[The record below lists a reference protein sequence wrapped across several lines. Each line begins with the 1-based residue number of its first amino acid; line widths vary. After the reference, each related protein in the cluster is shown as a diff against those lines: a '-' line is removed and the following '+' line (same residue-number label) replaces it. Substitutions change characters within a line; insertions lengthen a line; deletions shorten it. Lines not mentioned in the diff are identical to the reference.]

1 MPELVPIRYGRMLVS
16 PFTFFRGA
24 AYLMVSDLSNGPRTG
39 LHVQLC
45 GDAHPS
51 NFGFFAAPD
60 RQLVFSL
67 NNFDETHP
75 GPFEW
80 DVKRLAASFAVASRD
95 RGFDE
100 RRRRRIITEVV
111 HSYRTAM
118 ASFAA
123 MWNFDVWYARLTV
136 DDIVEQYGS
145 QVSESRRVEFAKNIT
160 KARARD
166 GLHVTI
172 GFRVGFIRTRR

>member
-1 MPELVPIRYGRMLVS
+1 
-16 PFTFFRGA
+16 
-24 AYLMVSDLSNGPRTG
+24 
-39 LHVQLC
+39 
-45 GDAHPS
+45 
-51 NFGFFAAPD
+51 
-60 RQLVFSL
+60 VFSL

-123 MWNFDVWYARLTV
+123 MWNFDVWYASLTV

-145 QVSESRRVEFAKNIT
+145 QVSESRRVQFAKDIT
-160 KARARD
+160 KARAKD